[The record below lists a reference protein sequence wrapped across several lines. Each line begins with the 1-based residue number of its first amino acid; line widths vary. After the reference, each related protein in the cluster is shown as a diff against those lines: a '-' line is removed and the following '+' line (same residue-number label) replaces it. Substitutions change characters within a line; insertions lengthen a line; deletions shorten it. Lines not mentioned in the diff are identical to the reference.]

1 MRLAVSLLFLS
12 VIQFSTYAQS
22 NEVASSEAKDD
33 SWVTY
38 HEDGKTPRIK
48 GEPEGRFFK
57 YYADG
62 AIKEKGTM
70 VKYKYVDV
78 LERYYQNGALK
89 ELHRFDEAGQTL
101 ETTYYNEDGC
111 PTLFIS
117 FDKQTGKTDRIKYD
131 EADCKK

>member
-1 MRLAVSLLFLS
+1 MRFVFSLLFLS
-12 VIQFSTYAQS
+12 IIQCSTYAQTT
-22 NEVASSEAKDD
+22 EIAASESDNGT
-33 SWVTY
+33 WVKH

-48 GEPEGRFFK
+48 GEPEGHFFK

-78 LERYYQNGALK
+78 LERYYQNGELK
-89 ELHRFDEAGQTL
+89 ELHRFDGEGQTL
-101 ETTYYNEDGC
+101 ETTYYSEEGC

-117 FDKQTGKTDRIKYD
+117 FDKKTGKTDRIKYE
-131 EADCKK
+131 EADCKE